1 MLYNLPSQNEI
12 KNNFLNCSN
21 WEEKY
26 LYIIELGNQI
36 PILSKEKHSL
46 ENFIPGCQSRVWV
59 SIEIDSNNNVKFQG
73 DSDSSIIK
81 GLLTMI
87 FIFYNK
93 KNYDEIINFNIQGCF
108 KNLSFDKYLTTSRLE
123 GINVII
129 KTIRN
134 KLKKLICK

>member
-1 MLYNLPSQNEI
+1 MSYTLPSRNEI
-12 KNNFLNCSN
+12 ESNFLNCNN

-26 LYIIELGNQI
+26 LYLIELGNQI
-36 PILSKEKHSL
+36 PILSKKKHSL

-59 SIEIDSNNNVKFQG
+59 FLEIDSNNNIKFKG

-93 KNYDEIINFNIQGCF
+93 KNYDEIINFNIKTCF
-108 KNLSFDKYLTTSRLE
+108 KNLSFDKYLTTSRSE
-123 GINVII
+123 SINII
-129 KTIRN
+129 IENIKN
-134 KLKKLICK
+134 KLKKLIHK